1 MKSLLET
8 YGGQDYYLYTITKGN
23 LEIAVTD
30 YGATLCSF
38 KYKGM
43 DIVQGFENVHGYV
56 EDVKYMNATIG
67 RVCNRIA
74 KGKFELNGKT
84 YSLAI
89 NNGPNTLHGGI
100 NGFDTKK
107 WQAKEDDDQLIFKY
121 LSQDMEEGFPG
132 NLAVEIIYKLEED
145 SLIYQYRAISDAD
158 TLVNIC
164 NHAFFNLNGA
174 AADSILQDH
183 LQIDADYIGMV
194 DRDGLTGES
203 LLDVN
208 GTPFDFRKRKRIG
221 ADIETKHPQL
231 INGNGYDHH
240 FVIKGKGMRHFCT
253 YDNGKL
259 QLEVFS
265 DLPGMHLYSGNY
277 LDGHARGKQ
286 GNNYPR
292 RSSICFET
300 QYYPNAINLQK
311 QIKPILKA
319 NELMEHTTRYM
330 IKEI

>member
-1 MKSLLET
+1 MKRFLER
-8 YGGQDYYLYTITKGN
+8 YDGLDYYLYTIVKGN
-23 LEIAVTD
+23 LEISVTD
-30 YGATLCSF
+30 YGATLCNF
-38 KYKGM
+38 KYKGL

-74 KGKFELNGKT
+74 KGKFNLGDKE
-84 YSLAI
+84 YFLAI
-89 NNGPNTLHGGI
+89 NNGPNTLHGGKK
-100 NGFDTKK
+100 GFDTKK
-107 WQAKEDDDQLIFKY
+107 WQVKEGADQLVCTY

-132 NLAVEIIYKLEED
+132 NLSIEVIYKLEED
-145 SLIYQYRAISDAD
+145 GLIYQYRAKSDAD

-174 AADSILQDH
+174 TSDSILQDH
-183 LQIDADYIGMV
+183 LQIDADFIGMV
-194 DRDGLTGES
+194 DSDGLTTET
-203 LLDVN
+203 LLDVT
-208 GTPFDFRKRKRIG
+208 GTPFDFRKRKQIG
-221 ADIETKHPQL
+221 ADIDAKHPQL

-240 FVIKGKGMRHFCT
+240 FVIVGEDMRHFCT

-265 DLPGMHLYSGNY
+265 DLPGMHFYSANY

-300 QYYPNAINLQK
+300 QYYPNAINLQR

-319 NELMEHTTRYM
+319 NELKEHTTKFK